1 MDPITI
7 ALLATKGVTAA
18 TNFFRGRN
26 DIREAEAGI
35 DNLGGVPNYTMSG
48 DYDRMVNMAL
58 NAPQTGLAMA
68 ERAYADQAGAA
79 GAYGSRGLGSLNAAS
94 RNLAQTTAGL
104 EAQRLSNIQSA
115 IGTRAGADQA
125 VMNANTAEAIGERQF
140 NRDRLYAELDQAMA
154 TKDAGIEGLINLG
167 GGLAA
172 GVASAAA
179 GTGFGA
185 GVNSFINPASAGG
198 TGSFSPQQLAQLQAM
213 LGSGVP
219 GSKHGSKTSSS
230 FVTEGPEDHD
240 KLEYLI
246 SKMVKTRDGIK
257 LKPVAR
263 STGKERH
270 QVNNDGE
277 LTIINSSQE
286 TSLQDGYE
294 KDKSRGDGSFRALG
308 RAAAKIFEQSRFK

>member
-7 ALLATKGVTAA
+7 ALLATKGVTAGM
-18 TNFFRGRN
+18 NLIRGN
-26 DIREAEAGI
+26 QDIREAEAGI

-115 IGTRAGADQA
+115 IGTRAAADQA

-154 TKDAGIEGLINLG
+154 TKDAGIEGLINVG
-167 GGLAA
+167 GGIVA
-172 GVASAAA
+172 GGASALM
-179 GTGFGA
+179 GQGFGA
-185 GVNSFINPASAGG
+185 GVDSFINPSG
-198 TGSFSPQQLAQLQAM
+198 
-213 LGSGVP
+213 GSGLSAAELAKIKALI

-240 KLEYLI
+240 ELEYLI

-294 KDKSRGDGSFRALG
+294 QDKRRGDGSFRALG